1 MNYDTQ
7 QPIHAAFD
15 AAVQAERSDKIKAAD
30 FEPWITEDLQITVH
44 NLDDLEWGGFKR
56 APLGEWLCAQGQH
69 FIHLDSV
76 EDLIG
81 CLEAAVIK
89 LKDHVAK
96 GDAYLAS
103 LPG

>member
-15 AAVQAERSDKIKAAD
+15 AAVQAERSDKIKAAG
-30 FEPWITEDLQITVH
+30 FETWITEDLQITVY

-56 APLGEWLCAQGQH
+56 APLGDWISEQAKN
-69 FIHLDSV
+69 FIYLDSV